1 MSKQGEEEFL
11 AGLGSQTIDEEV
23 KPEIKPVEDEQDD
36 LPELSE
42 MEQKAYDQGWRPQ
55 EDFTGPEDHWK
66 TAKEYVKDGEWLAKI
81 KEANQRTERLEKDFN
96 ERLENTNKLNDARRK
111 SEIADLRKQQRDAVE
126 MADGDQY
133 ESAQA
138 KIDAL
143 ESEPVVTAPQDNQKN
158 PDVAAWEAKNEWIN
172 DPNDE
177 KSTVAIGIFNNY
189 ANQNKDKTAQD
200 ALNHLDARL
209 KQLYPTS
216 NPRREQP
223 NTTENGGKA
232 NLRKGKD
239 ITMSDLTQE
248 EKNEYNMYGHTM
260 FKSEKEFLKAVKDA
274 RVK

>member
-1 MSKQGEEEFL
+1 MSKEGEAEFL
-11 AGLGSQTIDEEV
+11 AGLGSQSPVEEGKVDID
-23 KPEIKPVEDEQDD
+23 PVEDDQVD

-96 ERLENTNKLNDARRK
+96 ERLENTNKLNEARRK
-111 SEIADLRKQQRDAVE
+111 TELTDLKKQQRDAVE
-126 MADGDQY
+126 MADSDQY

-143 ESEPVVTAPQDNQKN
+143 EAETVVTAPQDNQKN

-172 DPNDE
+172 NPNDE
-177 KSTVAIGIFNNY
+177 KSTVAIGIFNNF

-200 ALNHLDARL
+200 ALDHLDARL

-223 NTTENGGKA
+223 NTTENGNKA
-232 NLRKGKD
+232 PQRKGKD
-239 ITMSDLTQE
+239 ITMSDLTQD
-248 EKNEYNMYGHTM
+248 EKNEYNLYGHTM
-260 FKSEKEFLKAVKDA
+260 FKSEKDFLKAVKDA

>member
-1 MSKQGEEEFL
+1 MSKEGEAEFL
-11 AGLGSQTIDEEV
+11 AGLGSQSPTE
-23 KPEIKPVEDEQDD
+23 EIKTDIEPVEDDQVE

-96 ERLENTNKLNDARRK
+96 ERLENTNKLNEARRK
-111 SEIADLRKQQRDAVE
+111 TELTDLKKQQRDAVE
-126 MADGDQY
+126 MADSDQY

-143 ESEPVVTAPQDNQKN
+143 EAETVVTAPQDNQKN

-172 DPNDE
+172 NPNDE
-177 KSTVAIGIFNNY
+177 KSTVAIGIFNNF

-200 ALNHLDARL
+200 ALDHLDARL

-223 NTTENGGKA
+223 NTTENGNKA
-232 NLRKGKD
+232 PQRKGKD
-239 ITMSDLTQE
+239 ITMSDLTQD
-248 EKNEYNMYGHTM
+248 EKNEYNLYGHTM
-260 FKSEKEFLKAVKDA
+260 FKSEKDFLKAVKDA